1 MIHDYNGFNIWVNG
15 QKAATNVAAND
26 GKWHHM
32 ALTWLSSTGAW
43 KVYKDGSKVREND
56 VAIDAFQKGQVGD
69 FITLCGLQTAYKTI
83 VVSVCVCTSLFQRDT
98 IIAVLLYFKQC

>member
-15 QKAATNVAAND
+15 QKAASNVAAND

-32 ALTWLSSTGAW
+32 AFTWLSSTGAW
-43 KVYKDGSKVREND
+43 KVFKDGSKVSEND

-69 FITLCGLQTAYKTI
+69 LRALCTLQMPFTAMD
-83 VVSVCVCTSLFQRDT
+83 SSSMCVCIS
-98 IIAVLLYFKQC
+98 LYFGGIL

>member
-26 GKWHHM
+26 GKWHHV
-32 ALTWLSSTGAW
+32 AFTWLSSTGAW

-56 VAIDAFQKGQVGD
+56 VVIDAFQKGQVGD
-69 FITLCGLQTAYKTI
+69 FMILCSLLMP
-83 VVSVCVCTSLFQRDT
+83 CTTTDSAFVHLSF
-98 IIAVLLYFKQC
+98 